1 MKKITFLVILMTTF
15 ITNAQ
20 IILSEDFE
28 TATISEGFVNGWT
41 VESAE
46 GTVGE
51 WVVNNP
57 TTETPLYG
65 GNTGIVDPA
74 QGNCTNNYAVVDSDG
89 YGSAGSQDTSLIS
102 PVFDLSGYTDVIL
115 SLNQWH
121 RVYQASV
128 AYIDSSINNG
138 ASWENIVTQV

>member
-46 GTVGE
+46 GTV
-51 WVVNNP
+51 
-57 TTETPLYG
+57 
-65 GNTGIVDPA
+65 
-74 QGNCTNNYAVVDSDG
+74 
-89 YGSAGSQDTSLIS
+89 
-102 PVFDLSGYTDVIL
+102 
-115 SLNQWH
+115 
-121 RVYQASV
+121 
-128 AYIDSSINNG
+128 
-138 ASWENIVTQV
+138 